1 MEYLGK
7 EHQQLIKELEALW
20 KGLQKLNQ
28 LGNQYGIDDIFQD
41 NGAKV
46 LQQLVLLNFENLKGR
61 EGNDAV
67 DSLGVE
73 WEMKSANIEKVS
85 GFSTHHHLNFTIL
98 QKYRSVPWSFAT
110 YKHIDLQEIY
120 VLTPKELE
128 PMFQKWEDSLTGKGD
143 IQKVKSINNPKIPI
157 KFVQKA
163 GHIIYPFKE
172 GSINPLEISKR
183 VLRR

>member
-7 EHQQLIKELEALW
+7 EHQQLIKELEDLW
-20 KGLQKLNQ
+20 RGLQKLNQ

-46 LQQLVLLNFENLKGR
+46 LQQLVLLNFKNLAGR
-61 EGNDAV
+61 EGNDAI
-67 DSLGVE
+67 DPLGVE

-120 VLTPKELE
+120 VMTPKELE
-128 PMFQKWEDSLTGKGD
+128 PMFQKWEDSLTGKGNTP
-143 IQKVKSINNPKIPI
+143 KVESINKSQNSYKVCA
-157 KFVQKA
+157 KNRTHYLSF
-163 GHIIYPFKE
+163 
-172 GSINPLEISKR
+172 
-183 VLRR
+183 

>member
-7 EHQQLIKELEALW
+7 KHQQMIKEFEKLW
-20 KGLQKLNQ
+20 KGLQTLNQ
-28 LGNQYGIDDIFQD
+28 FANQYGIDDIFQD

-46 LQQLVLLNFENLKGR
+46 LQQLVLLNFKNLEGR
-61 EGNDAV
+61 EGNDAI

-110 YKHIDLQEIY
+110 YKHIYLQEIY
-120 VLTPKELE
+120 VMTPKELE
-128 PMFQKWEDSLTGKGD
+128 PMFQKWENSLKGNNSTP
-143 IQKVKSINNPKIPI
+143 KVESINNPKIPV
-157 KFVQKA
+157 KFVQQA

-172 GSINPLEISKR
+172 DSINPLEISKMI
-183 VLRR
+183 LQK